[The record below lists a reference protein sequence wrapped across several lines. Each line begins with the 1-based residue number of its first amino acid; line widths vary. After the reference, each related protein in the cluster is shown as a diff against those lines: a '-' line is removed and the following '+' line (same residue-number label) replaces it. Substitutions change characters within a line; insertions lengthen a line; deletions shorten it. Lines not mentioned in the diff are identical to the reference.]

1 MFIKYSATIAIL
13 GVIGIVY
20 GALLCIA
27 QKDMKKLVA
36 YSSVSHLG
44 FIVLGLAGLTIE
56 SLQGG
61 LIQMVNHG
69 LSTGALF
76 IFVGFLYDRRHT
88 REIADY
94 GGLTRV
100 IPVYASIFLIVCLS
114 SIGLPGLNGFIGE
127 FMILSGAFVSPL
139 LNNNIYSIIASTGVL
154 LSAVY
159 LLWMY
164 QRVLLGPVVKN
175 DNKDVLDLNKR
186 EIISVLPIILFI
198 VWIGVY
204 PNTFLK
210 KSEASVKRIIENVEL
225 VKKQIINI
233 Y

>member
-1 MFIKYSATIAIL
+1 
-13 GVIGIVY
+13 
-20 GALLCIA
+20 
-27 QKDMKKLVA
+27 
-36 YSSVSHLG
+36 
-44 FIVLGLAGLTIE
+44 
-56 SLQGG
+56 
-61 LIQMVNHG
+61 MVNHG

-94 GGLTRV
+94 GGLTKV

-139 LNNNIYSIIASTGVL
+139 LNNNVYSIVATTGVL

-164 QRVLLGPVVKN
+164 QRVMLGPLEKDVNKN
-175 DNKDVLDLNKR
+175 VLDLNKR

-210 KSEASVKRIIENVEL
+210 KSEPSIKRIIENVEFI
-225 VKKQIINI
+225 KKQVINI